1 MKKLFVSICA
11 VALFCLAGCKAEYD
25 PITENI
31 YIADAE
37 NVNYKRLTIDNEGGS
52 TSFSVRMSAPAQSQ
66 VKATLHSDPAV
77 LEEYNKLNG
86 TNYLPLPE
94 HLYSL
99 SEEEITIEPGKLS
112 ASPIKININPLD
124 ETVNDA
130 DKYAIPVSI
139 AGVSGTSLLEASSHL
154 VIVLDR
160 VIVTNILKNAKFSKF
175 ELPSDTEAAKDMSK
189 WTIEFLFRV
198 DQLYRNQQL
207 FWVDDRK
214 NVNSVFVRLAEFDHP
229 VDELQFKLNNTPCY
243 GPTRYQANVWHHVA
257 IVYDGVSY
265 RIFKDGKLDL
275 QIGAGTNAGLTCS
288 WRYFEIT
295 AKSMSELRVWSCA
308 RTESE
313 IANNMYAVN
322 PDTEYL
328 ELYWK
333 INEGEGSVI
342 HDYAKYH
349 HDMTAT
355 GTWVPG
361 QRFPE
366 NME

>member
-1 MKKLFVSICA
+1 MKNISIFILMLTLFLLTGCEA
-11 VALFCLAGCKAEYD
+11 KYEPLAD
-25 PITENI
+25 NI

-37 NVNYKRLTIDNEGGS
+37 NINFKRLTIDNEGGN
-52 TSFSVRMSAPAQSQ
+52 TSFSLRMSTPASTQ
-66 VKATLHSDPAV
+66 VSATLGSDKAV
-77 LEEYNKLNG
+77 LDEYNKLNG
-86 TNYLPLPE
+86 TDYLLFPE
-94 HLYSL
+94 HLYTL
-99 SEEEITIEPGKLS
+99 SAEEVTIEAGKLS
-112 ASPIKININPLD
+112 ASPIKINIKKLD
-124 ETVNDA
+124 ETVNEV
-130 DKYAIPVSI
+130 DKYAIPI
-139 AGVSGTSLLEASSHL
+139 KIKGVNGASLLEASSSL

-198 DQLYRNQQL
+198 DQMYRNQQL

-214 NVNSVFVRLAEFDHP
+214 KINSVFVRLGEFDHP
-229 VDELQFKLNNTPCY
+229 VDELQFKLNDTQCY

-265 RIFKDGKLDL
+265 RVFKDGALDL
-275 QIGAGTNAGLTCS
+275 QIGAGIHAGLTCS

-308 RTESE
+308 RTETE

-322 PDTEYL
+322 PDTEHL

-333 INEGEGSVI
+333 INEGEGNVI